1 MGFLD
6 ELKDK
11 AEAFGEKA
19 KDSFGGATDQ
29 TENVIENVKDR
40 FDKDDT
46 PAEKAGE
53 AVDSST
59 EAVSDAAEGMNRPS
73 PTPPIPPNPP
83 LRPRRTPSKVLGSGT
98 HFLGIYGLR
107 EAARA
112 VLPPHVS
119 AY

>member
-11 AEAFGEKA
+11 AEAFGDTA
-19 KDSFGGATDQ
+19 KESFGGATDQ

-53 AVDSST
+53 AADSST
-59 EAVSDAAEGMNRPS
+59 EAAYGAAEDVEQAVADTSDSANS
-73 PTPPIPPNPP
+73 AA
-83 LRPRRTPSKVLGSGT
+83 
-98 HFLGIYGLR
+98 
-107 EAARA
+107 EAA
-112 VLPPHVS
+112 HDS
-119 AY
+119 KQGSW

>member
-19 KDSFGGATDQ
+19 KDSFGGATDG
-29 TENVIENVKDR
+29 VIENAKDR

-53 AVDSST
+53 AADSST
-59 EAVSDAAEGMNRPS
+59 EAVSDAAEGMKQAVADTS
-73 PTPPIPPNPP
+73 DSAKSAAEDAKD
-83 LRPRRTPSKVLGSGT
+83 SKQGSW
-98 HFLGIYGLR
+98 
-107 EAARA
+107 
-112 VLPPHVS
+112 
-119 AY
+119 

>member
-40 FDKDDT
+40 FDKDDS
-46 PAEKAGE
+46 PAERAGE
-53 AVDSST
+53 AADSST
-59 EAVSDAAEGMNRPS
+59 EPVSDAAEGM
-73 PTPPIPPNPP
+73 
-83 LRPRRTPSKVLGSGT
+83 K
-98 HFLGIYGLR
+98 
-107 EAARA
+107 RA
-112 VLPPHVS
+112 VADTSDS
-119 AY
+119 AKSAAEDAKDSKQGSW

>member
-19 KDSFGGATDQ
+19 KESFGGATDQ
-29 TENVIENVKDR
+29 TENVIENAKDR

-53 AVDSST
+53 AADSST
-59 EAVSDAAEGMNRPS
+59 EAVSDAAEGRKQAVADTS
-73 PTPPIPPNPP
+73 DSAKSAAEDAQD
-83 LRPRRTPSKVLGSGT
+83 SKQGSW
-98 HFLGIYGLR
+98 
-107 EAARA
+107 
-112 VLPPHVS
+112 
-119 AY
+119 

>member
-40 FDKDDT
+40 FDKDDS

-53 AVDSST
+53 AADSST
-59 EAVSDAAEGMNRPS
+59 EAVSDAAEGMKQAVADTS
-73 PTPPIPPNPP
+73 DSAKSAAEDAKD
-83 LRPRRTPSKVLGSGT
+83 SKQGSW
-98 HFLGIYGLR
+98 
-107 EAARA
+107 
-112 VLPPHVS
+112 
-119 AY
+119 

>member
-40 FDKDDT
+40 FDKDDS

-53 AVDSST
+53 AADSST
-59 EAVSDAAEGMNRPS
+59 EAVSDAAEGVEQAVADTS
-73 PTPPIPPNPP
+73 GSAKSAAEGAKD
-83 LRPRRTPSKVLGSGT
+83 SKQGSW
-98 HFLGIYGLR
+98 
-107 EAARA
+107 
-112 VLPPHVS
+112 
-119 AY
+119 

>member
-19 KDSFGGATDQ
+19 KESFGGATDQ

-53 AVDSST
+53 AADSST
-59 EAVSDAAEGMNRPS
+59 EAVYDAAEDIEQAVADTSDS
-73 PTPPIPPNPP
+73 PKSAAEGAQD
-83 LRPRRTPSKVLGSGT
+83 SKQGSW
-98 HFLGIYGLR
+98 
-107 EAARA
+107 
-112 VLPPHVS
+112 
-119 AY
+119 